1 MGYQNNWVTLQIGK
15 GYEHWG
21 SGNHIE
27 LALSEKGNP
36 YDYNVIIKLWKY
48 SCQLYP
54 WFFGNNI

>member
-27 LALSEKGNP
+27 LALSEKG
-36 YDYNVIIKLWKY
+36 ILMIT
-48 SCQLYP
+48 
-54 WFFGNNI
+54 